1 MNRKS
6 DGNVPE
12 KPMHIIPNAVF
23 YCKNGYRG
31 IVQNSAPKARQLP
44 ALCLRK
50 EETWITEWLV
60 AVAIRISIGIG
71 GC

>member
-1 MNRKS
+1 VNRKS

-31 IVQNSAPKARQLP
+31 IVQTQLLKPGSYRLYAFARRR
-44 ALCLRK
+44 C
-50 EETWITEWLV
+50 
-60 AVAIRISIGIG
+60 G
-71 GC
+71 